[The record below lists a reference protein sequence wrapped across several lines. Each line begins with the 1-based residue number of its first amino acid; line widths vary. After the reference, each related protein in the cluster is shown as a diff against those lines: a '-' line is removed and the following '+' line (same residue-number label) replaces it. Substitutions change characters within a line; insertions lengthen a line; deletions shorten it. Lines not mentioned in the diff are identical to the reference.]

1 MFNKNLYQKY
11 FFNALLGLFIINLI
25 ISVLMY
31 FFLIQKGEKE
41 IFEGYKD
48 SALINF
54 SETKSYINTNISH
67 IKDIL
72 NAIDNVDGFNIYLDN
87 GNRNTE
93 HAKYIFKLLLNSNS
107 NLFQFRYIDK
117 SGKELLRVDKDNNM
131 NIIESTNLQD
141 KSSRYYFK
149 KTMQLKENEFY
160 ISNLDLNVEHEK
172 IEKPYRP
179 TIRVSKPVY
188 RNNELLGMLIVNYN
202 AKDIINHIQIKS
214 DFDVYYMDDKDN
226 FFLHS
231 DESKNYS
238 TQLGNNYKVI
248 DEIPNINKL
257 VNNTKVS
264 DKYYVTKID
273 LTDNPFYI
281 IYSIKQNIYENMY
294 DSVQNGVLPVFI
306 IVFLI
311 SIPLIIFVLNR
322 QVTQTTILESIINN
336 IPFPIFLKDIHG
348 KILVANDSLAQL
360 SKFKSTQDIVGKKI
374 EQIMEKYKAEKFN
387 IDLKQLED
395 KDVLVNEIEIYTKN
409 GKQYYYDMKIIKI
422 HILGFIKKVY
432 ILGIAVDITSLK
444 STNLMLQELVDNEVK
459 SKMELERNLM
469 QQYKMA
475 EMGNMLD
482 NILHQWKQPLNMI
495 SLFNSEMSFYI
506 DNNIQKPAITK
517 KNVKAISEQI
527 DFMNQTSNDFRSFFS
542 VDKVK
547 EKFQLADSIEKI
559 YRILYH
565 RTKNSNTSIT
575 LDLQKNIQIYGYEN
589 ELGQVILSIL
599 NNAFDKFED
608 DKTNNNIIE
617 VSTIENNDNVIIKI
631 SDNGSLISE
640 ELLEN
645 QLFKRNFTTKE
656 DGSGLGLSICK
667 KIIEDNFNGVIK
679 AYNENNKVYFE
690 IVLSKN
696 TLTQSI

>member
-1 MFNKNLYQKY
+1 MFNKDLYQKY

-54 SETKSYINTNISH
+54 SETKSYINMNISH

-72 NAIDNVDGFNIYLDN
+72 NAIDNVDDFNIYLDN
-87 GNRNTE
+87 GKTD
-93 HAKYIFKLLLNSNS
+93 HANYIFKLLLNSNT
-107 NLFQFRYIDK
+107 NLFQLRYIDK

-160 ISNLDLNVEHEK
+160 ISNLDLNIEYEK
-172 IEKPYRP
+172 IEEPYKP

-214 DFDVYYMDDKDN
+214 NFDVYYMDDEGN

-238 TQLGNNYKVI
+238 SQLGNNYKVI

-264 DKYYVTKID
+264 DKYYVSKID

-336 IPFPIFLKDIHG
+336 IPFPIFLKDING

-374 EQIMEKYKAEKFN
+374 GQIMEKYKAEKFN

-395 KDVLVNEIEIYTKN
+395 KDVLINEIEIYTKN

-506 DNNIQKPAITK
+506 DNSIQKPEITK
-517 KNVKAISEQI
+517 KNVKGISEQI

-575 LDLQKNIQIYGYEN
+575 LNLQKNIQIYGYEN
-589 ELGQVILSIL
+589 ELGQVLLSIL

-645 QLFKRNFTTKE
+645 QLFKRNFTTKK
-656 DGSGLGLSICK
+656 DGSGVGLSICK
-667 KIIEDNFNGVIK
+667 KIIEDNFNGIIK
-679 AYNENNKVYFE
+679 AYNENDKVYFE

-696 TLTQSI
+696 TLTQNI